1 MYSIMFVSGSLELDM
16 PNGSHSQ
23 KENRH
28 VTSHMRMPDRDRD
41 RDNRRSI
48 GGGGGHINR
57 QSSTASLSAMDRSWY
72 GDMNQQQAPI
82 APAQASLLPAVPL
95 TVPPQLAATLGH
107 SSSGSSVIAAAASQ
121 AIAATQQVYFILI

>member
-1 MYSIMFVSGSLELDM
+1 M

-28 VTSHMRMPDRDRD
+28 VTSHMRIPDRERD

-48 GGGGGHINR
+48 GGGAHINR

-82 APAQASLLPAVPL
+82 TTAQAPLIPVVPL

-121 AIAATQQVYFILI
+121 AIAATQQVYFIFI

>member
-1 MYSIMFVSGSLELDM
+1 MFVSGSLELDM

-41 RDNRRSI
+41 NRRSI
-48 GGGGGHINR
+48 GGGGGGHINR

-121 AIAATQQVYFILI
+121 AIAATQQVYFIFI